1 MKRFASFI
9 LALTFFLGLP
19 TIGRAEYK
27 SLSTGVYR
35 QTLLNDITDTL
46 STIGKSEQEKA
57 AIKKQRHMAR
67 TNARLK
73 KLKDE
78 RHQRIIQR

>member
-1 MKRFASFI
+1 MKHFASFTLI
-9 LALTFFLGLP
+9 LILFLGLP
-19 TIGRAEYK
+19 TIGQAEYK
-27 SLSTGVYR
+27 STSTGIYR

-46 STIGKSEQEKA
+46 ATLGKSDQEKA

-73 KLKDE
+73 KLKEE
-78 RHQRIIQR
+78 RHQRIIRR